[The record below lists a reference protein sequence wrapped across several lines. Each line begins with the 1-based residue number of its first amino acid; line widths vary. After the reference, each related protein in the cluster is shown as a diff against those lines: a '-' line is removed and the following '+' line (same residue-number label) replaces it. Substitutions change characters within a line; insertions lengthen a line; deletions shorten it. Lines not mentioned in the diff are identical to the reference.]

1 MALRLGLLSTAR
13 TNDAILAAAGEADEV
28 EVVAV
33 ASRSAK
39 RAHAYAKEHGLPI
52 AHASYE
58 DLLADSGVDVVYV
71 SLPNRLH
78 HEWTLAAL
86 GARKHVLCEKP
97 YSRRPEEAE
106 EAFELARQSGLV
118 LMEAFMYRHHPQAAK
133 VKELVEQGAVGQVQV
148 VRSSFSFILQDAS
161 DVRARPELDGGALMD
176 LGCYCVSGSRFL
188 VGEPEHVIGEQI
200 VGRTGVDVSFH
211 GTMRMAGD
219 VVAQFDCSFT
229 RPRYQRLDIVGDEAF
244 LLVDTPW
251 RATGEGELL
260 LRHGEHLSRI
270 EIPPAEAYGL
280 QLENFVAA
288 VAGTE
293 TPRVSA
299 EDSVGQARV
308 IDALYRSATEGR
320 AIDL

>member
-13 TNDAILAAAGEADEV
+13 INDAILAAAKEMNDV

-33 ASRSAK
+33 ASRNAG
-39 RAHAYAKEHGLPI
+39 RAEAYAREHGLAT
-52 AHASYE
+52 AHSSYE
-58 DLLADSGVDVVYV
+58 DLLADNAVDAVYV
-71 SLPNRLH
+71 SLPNGLH

-86 GARKHVLCEKP
+86 EARKHVLCEKP
-97 YSRRPEEAE
+97 YSRRPAEAE

-148 VRSSFSFILQDAS
+148 VRSSFSFVLQDLK

-188 VGEPEHVIGEQI
+188 VGEPQHVIGEQI
-200 VGRTGVDVSFH
+200 VGRTGVDISFH

-260 LRHGEHLSRI
+260 LRHGEQVSRI
-270 EIPPAEAYGL
+270 EVPPAEAYEL
-280 QLENFVAA
+280 QLQNFAGA
-288 VAGTE
+288 VVGTE
-293 TPRVSA
+293 APRVSA

>member
-1 MALRLGLLSTAR
+1 MPLRIGLLSTAHID
-13 TNDAILAAAGEADEV
+13 DAIVAAAAHVDEV

-33 ASRSAK
+33 ASREST
-39 RAHAYAKEHGLPI
+39 RAQAYAKEHGIPT
-52 AHASYE
+52 AHGSYE
-58 DLLADSGVDVVYV
+58 DLLADSGVDAVYV

-97 YSRRPEEAE
+97 YTRRPEEAE
-106 EAFELARQSGLV
+106 EAFELARSSGLV
-118 LMEAFMYRHHPQAAK
+118 LMEAFMYRHHQQAAK
-133 VKELVEQGAVGQVQV
+133 VKELVEQGAVGQVQL
-148 VRSSFSFILQDAS
+148 VRSSFSFVLQDPT

-176 LGCYCVSGSRFL
+176 LGCYCVSGSRYL
-188 VGEPEHVIGEQI
+188 VGEPVHVTGEQI
-200 VGRTGVDVSFH
+200 LGRTGVDVSFT
-211 GTMRMAGD
+211 GTLRMAGD

-229 RPRYQRLDIVGDEAF
+229 RPRYQRLDVVGDEAF

-270 EIPPAEAYGL
+270 EIPPAEAYSL
-280 QLENFVAA
+280 QLENFAKAA
-288 VAGTE
+288 AGSE
-293 TPRVSA
+293 PPRVSA
-299 EDSVGQARV
+299 ADSIGQARV
-308 IDALYRSATEGR
+308 IDALYRSAVEGR